1 MNVCKSRLKG
11 YRLFA
16 VDEFIW
22 LFVEQTMCGGSVLGG
37 GGGCPLTTIN
47 HAHTTLVLI
56 KSHIPGPLSI
66 VAISYHPVYI
76 CRHWSIPAGP

>member
-37 GGGCPLTTIN
+37 GGLSAYHHQSRPHDPCIN
-47 HAHTTLVLI
+47 
-56 KSHIPGPLSI
+56 
-66 VAISYHPVYI
+66 
-76 CRHWSIPAGP
+76 